1 MQEPH
6 VNNGMNLKSQK
17 QQMMEADFSV
27 NSGSAQ
33 EIDADQGA
41 PARLQKGAA
50 CFAQLKM
57 EVAVNGVSSS
67 LEQVQPKVLTRPR
80 PMHHK
85 TSQYSAVCFAPSVLV
100 LSEAMVHW

>member
-33 EIDADQGA
+33 RIGADQGA
-41 PARLQKGAA
+41 PARLQKGACLLRSIENA
-50 CFAQLKM
+50 GGRQ
-57 EVAVNGVSSS
+57 
-67 LEQVQPKVLTRPR
+67 
-80 PMHHK
+80 
-85 TSQYSAVCFAPSVLV
+85 
-100 LSEAMVHW
+100 